1 MKTSLKLASAHFKL
15 NLPKPLLLMFLM
27 GGLMCAPSY
36 PRIVVVMLFI
46 MMLGSLLGVTR
57 ETRSEEMFLTLPIKR
72 VDNVKGQ
79 ALFTAGIQLIYL
91 LCCAVGAT
99 VALFIPFFGKTIAT
113 SQPGLVANVA
123 FFGIALIVYGVFNL
137 AFLPLYFKGG
147 NATASSLFIAC
158 VVGILCAF
166 ATYGVFELLAQTVP
180 QFGKVLLTFGAD
192 TLPWQFL
199 ILFCGAA
206 VYAALTVWGTFF
218 AAKRYVRGS

>member
-1 MKTSLKLASAHFKL
+1 M
-15 NLPKPLLLMFLM
+15 
-27 GGLMCAPSY
+27 
-36 PRIVVVMLFI
+36 
-46 MMLGSLLGVTR
+46 
-57 ETRSEEMFLTLPIKR
+57 
-72 VDNVKGQ
+72 
-79 ALFTAGIQLIYL
+79 
-91 LCCAVGAT
+91 
-99 VALFIPFFGKTIAT
+99 
-113 SQPGLVANVA
+113 
-123 FFGIALIVYGVFNL
+123 YGVFNL